1 MGQQIIAI
9 DAMGG
14 DHGPPVTVGA
24 AKLALDEIPGL
35 ALVLVGDQEQLQAEV
50 EKNGIGDNPRIRIH
64 HASEVVGMDEAPVHA
79 LKKKKD
85 SSMRVA
91 INLVADGSVQACVSA
106 GNTGALMA
114 TSKFVL
120 KTIRGI
126 SRPAICTALPGI
138 NGHTHML
145 DLGANL
151 ECEAENLAEF
161 ALMGSVLAQSVEGIE
176 NPSIGLLNIGS
187 EAVKGSELIKRASQ
201 MISASGLNYY
211 GFVEGDDIFKSTVNV
226 VVTDGFVGNVSL
238 KTGEGL
244 ATLFSHVLQ
253 AEFKRNW
260 LTKLA
265 ALVALPVLN
274 AVRRRLDH
282 RRYNGAS
289 LLGLNGI
296 VIKSHGSADVSSYLN
311 AIRIASIEV
320 DKDVPQRISSVI
332 ESHFSQAREA
342 VS

>member
-1 MGQQIIAI
+1 
-9 DAMGG
+9 
-14 DHGPPVTVGA
+14 
-24 AKLALDEIPGL
+24 
-35 ALVLVGDQEQLQAEV
+35 
-50 EKNGIGDNPRIRIH
+50 
-64 HASEVVGMDEAPVHA
+64 
-79 LKKKKD
+79 
-85 SSMRVA
+85 MRVA
-91 INLVADGSVQACVSA
+91 INLVADGTVQACVSA

-138 NGHTHML
+138 SHHTHML

-161 ALMGSVLAQSVEGIE
+161 ALMGSVLAQSVEGID

-201 MISASGLNYY
+201 LIAASGLNYH

-244 ATLFSHVLQ
+244 AALFSHVLQ

-260 LTKLA
+260 FTRLA
-265 ALVALPVLN
+265 ALFAMPVLK

-320 DKDVPQRISSVI
+320 EKDVPQRISSVI
-332 ESHFSQAREA
+332 EGYFNQSKEA
-342 VS
+342 VT

>member
-1 MGQQIIAI
+1 M
-9 DAMGG
+9 
-14 DHGPPVTVGA
+14 
-24 AKLALDEIPGL
+24 
-35 ALVLVGDQEQLQAEV
+35 
-50 EKNGIGDNPRIRIH
+50 
-64 HASEVVGMDEAPVHA
+64 
-79 LKKKKD
+79 
-85 SSMRVA
+85 
-91 INLVADGSVQACVSA
+91 
-106 GNTGALMA
+106 
-114 TSKFVL
+114 
-120 KTIRGI
+120 
-126 SRPAICTALPGI
+126 
-138 NGHTHML
+138 
-145 DLGANL
+145 
-151 ECEAENLAEF
+151 
-161 ALMGSVLAQSVEGIE
+161 LAQSVEGIE

-187 EAVKGSELIKRASQ
+187 ESVKGSELIKRASQ

-296 VIKSHGSADVSSYLN
+296 VKTALHRRREIKTC
-311 AIRIASIEV
+311 
-320 DKDVPQRISSVI
+320 P
-332 ESHFSQAREA
+332 
-342 VS
+342 